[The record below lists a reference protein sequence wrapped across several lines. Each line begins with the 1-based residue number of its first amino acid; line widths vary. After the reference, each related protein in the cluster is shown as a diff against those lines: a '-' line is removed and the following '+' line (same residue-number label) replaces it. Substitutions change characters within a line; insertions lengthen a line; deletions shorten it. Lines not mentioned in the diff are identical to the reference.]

1 MYTITRLFFL
11 TTFCLFT
18 ALISKAQEEYTT
30 FSNLAYLSEEK
41 IEVDSLQR
49 LNLVVPTN
57 VENPPLLIWIGA
69 GAWSFV
75 NRHQEMDLAKKIAEQ
90 GIAVASVGHRLS
102 KGAFAIKTRTHGVK
116 HPAHIQDVAAAV
128 KWLVGEAKTYGYD
141 ADNIFVGGYSSGAH
155 LAALLATDQRYLK
168 AEGLDASLIKG
179 ILPVGGTYDIVD
191 YHSAFVNAK
200 TARNREMADTH
211 VKDVFGETEKDFK
224 QASPVTYL
232 KNLTAPM
239 LLISDRSLYRYT
251 EVFEKALQ
259 EIDYQAYAI
268 YHVFQK
274 NHNELWEEMSYEEIS
289 MARMLMVQF
298 ILQHTS

>member
-1 MYTITRLFFL
+1 MKTILHNYL
-11 TTFCLFT
+11 LLSLFT
-18 ALISKAQEEYTT
+18 LGSWACMAQNEYKEI
-30 FSNLAYLSEEK
+30 SNLAYLPEEK

-49 LNLVVPTN
+49 LNLIIPTA
-57 VENPPLLIWIGA
+57 EEKPPLLVWIGA

-75 NRHQEMDLAKKIAEQ
+75 NRHQEMDFARMMGKA

-116 HPAHIQDVAAAV
+116 HPTHIQDVAAAV
-128 KWLVGEAKTYGYD
+128 KWLIDEAETYGYD
-141 ADNIFVGGYSSGAH
+141 TENIFVGGYSSGAH
-155 LAALLATDQRYLK
+155 LAALLATDHQYLK
-168 AEGLDASLIKG
+168 AEGLDESVIQG
-179 ILPVGGTYDIVD
+179 IIPVGGTYDIVD

-200 TARNREMADTH
+200 TQRNRDMADTH

-224 QASPVTYL
+224 AASPVTYL
-232 KNLTAPM
+232 KHLSVPM

-259 EIDYQAYAI
+259 EVDYQDYAI

-274 NHNELWEEMSYEEIS
+274 NHNELWEEISFEEHS
-289 MARMLMVQF
+289 LSRMLMINF
-298 ILQHTS
+298 IRQYTS